1 MAHDYSD
8 DLKNRGLIIEISDA
22 RGNEDTITYKMFLT
36 NFEDKYESNWN
47 STETFARM
55 DPIYTFQNT
64 KRTISV
70 AFDIPNFGPKEAN
83 FNMKQA
89 ARFSRLMYPTYEVNG
104 DVGTLTTAPVF
115 KVKMGNLIVDSENNE
130 PLYGIIMNYSF
141 KPKMEAGFFTDTSG
155 QSVVS
160 GFQQA
165 FSAIG
170 GGSLGASNATLA
182 PKVLEMSFDFNV
194 LHSHP
199 LGYDASS
206 GKFRSSNYPYGSDEV
221 NTAAS
226 RSRLPPASIR
236 TNVGGPP
243 TTSGPEAVSAAKGS
257 KVLDPS

>member
-8 DLKNRGLIIEISDA
+8 DLKTRGLIIEISDA
-22 RGNEDTITYKMFLT
+22 RGNESPITYKMFLT

-70 AFDIPNFGPKEAN
+70 AFDIPNFGPQEAN
-83 FNMKQA
+83 LNMQQA
-89 ARFSRLMYPTYEVNG
+89 ARFSRLMYPTYEVNA

-115 KVKMGNLIVDSENNE
+115 RVKMGNLIVDTSNNE

-155 QSVVS
+155 QGVVA

-170 GGSLGASNATLA
+170 GGSLASSNATLA
-182 PKVLEMSFDFNV
+182 PKALEMSFDFNV

-206 GKFRSSNYPYGSDEV
+206 GKFRVDSYPYGGGDV
-221 NTAAS
+221 NTEAA
-226 RSRLPPASIR
+226 RSRLPPSSIR

-243 TTSGPEAVSAAKGS
+243 ATSGPEAVSAAKGS
-257 KVLDPS
+257 KVLDP

>member
-8 DLKNRGLIIEISDA
+8 DLKNRGLVIEISDA
-22 RGNEDTITYKMFLT
+22 RGNEDIIAYKMFLT
-36 NFEDKYESNWN
+36 SFEDKYESNWN
-47 STETFARM
+47 STETLARM

-70 AFDIPNFGPKEAN
+70 AFDIPNFGPQEAN

-115 KVKMGNLIVDSENNE
+115 RVKMGNLIVDVESNE

-155 QSVVS
+155 QSIVS
-160 GFQQA
+160 GIGEIFG
-165 FSAIG
+165 AIG
-170 GGSLGASNATLA
+170 GGSLGSTNATIA
-182 PKVLEMSFDFNV
+182 PKALEMSFDFNV

-206 GKFRSSNYPYGSDEV
+206 GQFRASNYPYGAEDV
-221 NTAAS
+221 NTDSA

-243 TTSGPEAVSAAKGS
+243 STSGPEAVSAAKGS
-257 KVLDPS
+257 KVLDP

>member
-8 DLKNRGLIIEISDA
+8 DLKQRGLIIEISDA
-22 RGNEDTITYKMFLT
+22 RGNEDPITYKMFLT

-47 STETFARM
+47 QTETFARM

-70 AFDIPNFGPKEAN
+70 AFDIPNFGPQEAN

-115 KVKMGNLIVDSENNE
+115 RVKMGNLIVDVESNE

-155 QSVVS
+155 QSIVS
-160 GFQQA
+160 GISEVFK
-165 FSAIG
+165 SLG
-170 GGSLGASNATLA
+170 GGSLGSSNSTIA

-206 GKFRSSNYPYGSDEV
+206 GKFRASNYPYGAEDV
-221 NTAAS
+221 NTESA
-226 RSRLPPASIR
+226 RSRLPPSSIR

-243 TTSGPEAVSAAKGS
+243 ATSGPEAVSAAKGS
-257 KVLDPS
+257 KVLDP